1 MPNDRVLN
9 LPLSSDEII
18 EILLQ
23 RFEKKLRSDCFLH
36 QANTYNGFSY
46 TFELKLK
53 FNDMMMGR
61 ETLVWDQHIEPK
73 RDVPEVE
80 EFLSAQSET
89 GDTLTVEVAVGTETS
104 ATDTFDSG
112 DSPNRARVDHDLPLP
127 VETMEGR
134 RKVIRHRKMK
144 ED

>member
-1 MPNDRVLN
+1 MNEVIPNMPSERVLN

-23 RFEKKLRSDCFLH
+23 RFEKRLRSDCFLH

-46 TFELKLK
+46 TMELKLK

-61 ETLVWDQHIEPK
+61 DTLVWDEHVEPK
-73 RDVPEVE
+73 RTVHDDVQAMLDTPMDHPSDAEK
-80 EFLSAQSET
+80 ET
-89 GDTLTVEVAVGTETS
+89 ASTE
-104 ATDTFDSG
+104 TFDSG
-112 DSPNRARVDHDLPLP
+112 DSPNRARVEHDLPLP

-134 RKVIRHRKMK
+134 KKVIRHRRM
-144 ED
+144 E

>member
-1 MPNDRVLN
+1 MPNERVLN

-36 QANTYNGFSY
+36 PANTYNGFSF
-46 TFELKLK
+46 TFEMKLK

-61 ETLVWDQHIEPK
+61 ETLVWDQHEEPK
-73 RDVPEVE
+73 RPVDEETQVAVE
-80 EFLSAQSET
+80 ESGIRGHIDS
-89 GDTLTVEVAVGTETS
+89 TS
-104 ATDTFDSG
+104 DTFDSG
-112 DSPNRARVDHDLPLP
+112 TSPNRTREEHDLPLP

-134 RKVIRHRKMK
+134 RKVIRHRRMT
-144 ED
+144 E

>member
-36 QANTYNGFSY
+36 QANTYNGFSF
-46 TFELKLK
+46 TFEMKLTFK
-53 FNDMMMGR
+53 DMMMGR
-61 ETLVWDQHIEPK
+61 QTLVWDQHTEPEK
-73 RDVPEVE
+73 VTEFAGDAQNVE
-80 EFLSAQSET
+80 ASASE
-89 GDTLTVEVAVGTETS
+89 
-104 ATDTFDSG
+104 TFDSG

-127 VETMEGR
+127 VETIEGR

-144 ED
+144 EDGA

>member
-36 QANTYNGFSY
+36 PANTYNGFSY
-46 TFELKLK
+46 SMELKLK
-53 FNDMMMGR
+53 FNDMMLGR
-61 ETLVWDQHIEPK
+61 DTLVWDQHMEPEK
-73 RDVPEVE
+73 VT
-80 EFLSAQSET
+80 EFA
-89 GDTLTVEVAVGTETS
+89 GDEQNVEVS
-104 ATDTFDSG
+104 ASETFDSG
-112 DSPNRARVDHDLPLP
+112 DSPNRTREEHDLPMP

-134 RKVIRHRKMK
+134 RKVIRHRKM
-144 ED
+144 